1 MVKLKVKVGT
11 KGQIV
16 IPKAIRDKLSI
27 EPGKYLLIDEKDGK
41 ILIEKLDV
49 GEVINW
55 LRSSRKKIAKDVYKF
70 SLEDEF

>member
-1 MVKLKVKVGT
+1 MVKLKVKVGP

-41 ILIEKLDV
+41 ILIEKSDV

-55 LRSSRKKIAKDVYKF
+55 LRSSRKKIAKDVYKL
-70 SLEDEF
+70 SMEDEF